1 MRNILRIDEVLK
13 MKKIQQKTL
22 AERIGVTR
30 VTVSTWCNNK
40 STPSIETLLLIAREL
55 GVRISDLIVED

>member
-1 MRNILRIDEVLK
+1 

>member
-55 GVRISDLIVED
+55 GVKISDLIVED